1 MGRHLEFD
9 ISKAK
14 NAATAL
20 FWTKG
25 YHAATLELLCSHMN
39 ISRSSFYATMGDKRT
54 LFIAC
59 MEVYLE
65 NKLNE
70 YSKISTLDQLKQQ
83 VLSRF
88 VESKSPK
95 AHTGCM
101 LVNTATEMADVDDE
115 LVHLIQKSIKIGTQ
129 HRVDYFRRMGC
140 TQLQAVR
147 LGQFYQ
153 VFAEGLLMN
162 SRRRVPKQELKTV
175 IETAFEFMELD
186 IKHSASSHSTSDH

>member
-14 NAATAL
+14 NAATQL
-20 FWTKG
+20 FWSKG
-25 YHAATLELLCSHMN
+25 YQAATLELLCEHMD

-129 HRVDYFRRMGC
+129 HRVNYFRRMGC

-153 VFAEGLLMN
+153 VFVEGLLMS
-162 SRRRVPKQELKTV
+162 SRRRVPKQQLKTV

-186 IKHSASSHSTSDH
+186 IKHSASSRATSDH